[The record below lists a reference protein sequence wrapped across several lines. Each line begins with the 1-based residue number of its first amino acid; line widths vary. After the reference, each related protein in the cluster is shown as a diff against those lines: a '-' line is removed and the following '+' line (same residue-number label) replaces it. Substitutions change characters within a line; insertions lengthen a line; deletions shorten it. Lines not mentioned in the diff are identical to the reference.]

1 VGKKEKTMKNSLED
15 PIYIVDDDQGI
26 LESFDAM
33 LGDDYHLVMIDN
45 GTEAIQKL
53 GDQNPSLLFLDIK
66 IPGRNGLEVL
76 ANLREKGIDTRVVVV
91 TALAQDHY
99 QDTAEKY
106 GVYKYLHKPL
116 DVDEIQEI
124 ARDVV
129 N

>member
-1 VGKKEKTMKNSLED
+1 MKNSQED
-15 PIYIVDDDQGI
+15 PIFVVDDDQGI

-33 LGDDYHLVMIDN
+33 LGDDYHLIMIDN
-45 GTEAIQKL
+45 GTEAIERIDLQS
-53 GDQNPSLLFLDIK
+53 PSLLFLDIK

-76 ANLREKGIDTRVVVV
+76 ANLREKGIDTRVGVV
-91 TALAQDHY
+91 TALAQDQY
-99 QDTAEKY
+99 QKTAEKY

-124 ARDVV
+124 ARAVM

>member
-1 VGKKEKTMKNSLED
+1 MKNSQED
-15 PIYIVDDDQGI
+15 PIFVVDDDQGI

-33 LGDDYHLVMIDN
+33 LGDDYHLIMIDN
-45 GTEAIQKL
+45 GTEAIEQI

-76 ANLREKGIDTRVVVV
+76 ANLREKGIDTQVVVV

-99 QDTAEKY
+99 QETVEKY
-106 GVYKYLHKPL
+106 GVHKYLHKPL

-124 ARDVV
+124 ARAVL

>member
-1 VGKKEKTMKNSLED
+1 MKNSQED
-15 PIYIVDDDQGI
+15 LIFIVDDDLGI

-33 LGDDYHLVMIDN
+33 LGDDYHLIMIDN
-45 GTEAIQKL
+45 GTEAIQRID
-53 GDQNPSLLFLDIK
+53 DQNPSLLFLDLK

-76 ANLREKGIDTRVVVV
+76 ANLREKGIDTQVVVV

-99 QDTAEKY
+99 QETVEKY
-106 GVYKYLHKPL
+106 GVHKYLHKPL

-124 ARDVV
+124 ARAVL

>member
-1 VGKKEKTMKNSLED
+1 MKNSQKD
-15 PIYIVDDDQGI
+15 PIFIVDDDQGI

-33 LGDDYHLVMIDN
+33 LGDDYHLIMIDN
-45 GTEAIQKL
+45 GTEAIERL
-53 GDQNPSLLFLDIK
+53 DGQNPSLLFLDIK

-99 QDTAEKY
+99 QETAEKY

-116 DVDEIQEI
+116 DADEIQEI
-124 ARDVV
+124 ARAVL

>member
-1 VGKKEKTMKNSLED
+1 MKNSQED
-15 PIYIVDDDQGI
+15 PIFVVDDDQGI

-33 LGDDYHLVMIDN
+33 LGDDYHLIMIDN
-45 GTEAIQKL
+45 GTEAIQRI

-76 ANLREKGIDTRVVVV
+76 ANLREKGIGTQVVVV

-99 QDTAEKY
+99 QESAEKY
-106 GVYKYLHKPL
+106 GVHKYLHKPL

-124 ARDVV
+124 ARAVL

>member
-1 VGKKEKTMKNSLED
+1 MKNSQED
-15 PIYIVDDDQGI
+15 PIFIVDDDQGI

-33 LGDDYHLVMIDN
+33 LGDDYHLIMIDN
-45 GTEAIQKL
+45 GTEAIERIDLQS
-53 GDQNPSLLFLDIK
+53 PSLLFLDIK

-91 TALAQDHY
+91 TALAQDQY
-99 QDTAEKY
+99 QKTAEKY

-124 ARDVV
+124 ARAVM

>member
-1 VGKKEKTMKNSLED
+1 MKNSQED
-15 PIYIVDDDQGI
+15 LIFIVDDDQGI

-33 LGDDYHLVMIDN
+33 LGDDYHLIMIDN
-45 GTEAIQKL
+45 GTEAIQRID
-53 GDQNPSLLFLDIK
+53 DQNPSLLFLDLK

-76 ANLREKGIDTRVVVV
+76 ANLREKGIDTQVVVV

-99 QDTAEKY
+99 QETAEKY
-106 GVYKYLHKPL
+106 GVHKYLHKPL

-124 ARDVV
+124 ARAVM

>member
-1 VGKKEKTMKNSLED
+1 MKNSQED
-15 PIYIVDDDQGI
+15 PIFVVDDDQGI

-33 LGDDYHLVMIDN
+33 LGDDYYLIMIDN
-45 GTEAIQKL
+45 GTEAIQKID
-53 GDQNPSLLFLDIK
+53 DQHPSLLFLDLK

-76 ANLREKGIDTRVVVV
+76 ANLREKGIGTQVVVV
-91 TALAQDHY
+91 TALAQDQY
-99 QDTAEKY
+99 QDTAEEY

-124 ARDVV
+124 ARAVL